1 MANNRNA
8 ALGIGVVGAALG
20 AVTGLFL
27 SNADNR
33 RKLKGW
39 YEDLLE
45 DSKDAKEDFQS
56 TAHQIQRGAM
66 RRLESATEGRSKKR
80 GRRKSRK

>member
-45 DSKDAKEDFQS
+45 DSKDAKDEFES
-56 TAHQIQRGAM
+56 TAHQIRKGAM
-66 RRLESATEGRSKKR
+66 SRLKTTAKNAKKSVRS
-80 GRRKSRK
+80 KSRK